1 MNNTAIKVSHL
12 TKVYK
17 LYDKPIDRLKESL
30 HPLKKKY
37 HKDFYALNDVSFE
50 IKKGETVGIIGK
62 NGAGKSTLLKIIT
75 GILTPTS
82 GHVHVN
88 GRIASLLELGAGF
101 NPEYTGV
108 ENIYLQGTLMGYT
121 QAYTESK
128 MEQILQFAD
137 IGEHIHQ
144 PVKTYSSGMFARLA
158 FAISIN
164 VEPDIF
170 IVDEA
175 LAVGDM
181 NFQAKCMTAMD
192 RIKQKGTTILFVS
205 HDIGSVKSLCKRGI
219 YIKNGELHSIG
230 KASDVAELYSRE
242 MRAESNDEIKK
253 NLQFLEE
260 KNLENRESITSKTSI
275 SEFKTSK
282 EFDEKVVSFREG
294 TGEVKITFVELLDMH
309 NVPIVEAE
317 FNQKVKLRIYVES
330 YSEKTISV
338 GFHLR
343 DDKKVSIV
351 TCGFHQAGKEP
362 LFVSTGNRLVVEY
375 VFSLPLQHN
384 IYSILVSVVHPIIHD
399 VQYEYLD
406 VVEDA
411 YIFKIAK
418 RPNAALWSKV
428 DLFPELLFNFYQPL
442 IDDNKTIVDGSD
454 NN

>member
-1 MNNTAIKVSHL
+1 MPNTAIKVSHL

-260 KNLENRESITSKTSI
+260 KNLENRESIAGKTSI

-282 EFDEKVVSFREG
+282 EFDEKVASFREG
-294 TGEVKITFVELLDMH
+294 TGEVKITFVELLDMN
-309 NVPIVEAE
+309 NVPILEAE
-317 FNQKVKLRIYVES
+317 FNQKVKIRIYVES

-338 GFHLR
+338 NFHLR
-343 DDKKVSIV
+343 DDKKISIV
-351 TCGFHQAGKEP
+351 TCNFFQAGNE
-362 LFVSTGNRLVVEY
+362 LISVRTGDKMIIEY
-375 VFSLPLQHN
+375 TFNLPLQHN
-384 IYSILVSVVHPIIHD
+384 TYSILALIANPIIHD
-399 VQYEYLD
+399 INVEYLD

-418 RPNAALWSKV
+418 RPNATLWSKV
-428 DLFPELLFNFYQPL
+428 DLFPELF
-442 IDDNKTIVDGSD
+442 IECCI
-454 NN
+454 